1 MNRASMQVEALF
13 HIENHENDYANRWSE
28 EDLLEHQL
36 SPLLPPDKPAK
47 PLFTTNFLTM
57 E

>member
-28 EDLLEHQL
+28 EDLLEHQF
-36 SPLLPPDKPAK
+36 SPRHPPDKAA
-47 PLFTTNFLTM
+47 
-57 E
+57 